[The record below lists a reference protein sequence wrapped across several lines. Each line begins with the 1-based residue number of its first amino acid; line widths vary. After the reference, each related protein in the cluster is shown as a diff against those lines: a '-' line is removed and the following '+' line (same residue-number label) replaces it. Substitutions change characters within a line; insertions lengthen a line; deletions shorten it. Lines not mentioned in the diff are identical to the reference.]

1 MDLEKTIRTNRQIM
15 KLIKLKYEETF
26 PFGYRTTESKYYQ
39 LLERE
44 IEAAQNYLGSLP
56 KK

>member
-15 KLIKLKYEETF
+15 KLIKLKYEDAF

-39 LLERE
+39 LLEKE
-44 IEAAQNYLGSLP
+44 TEAAQNYLGPLP